1 MDKNY
6 IQKYFKKIGFHLNS
20 LNEKDF
26 LALVKLSEETS
37 RKKKKNNP
45 CRKWRER
52 SNVQSCQC
60 RSHKTMWH
68 QSN

>member
-26 LALVKLSEETS
+26 LALVKLTEETS
-37 RKKKKNNP
+37 RKKKK
-45 CRKWRER
+45 
-52 SNVQSCQC
+52 
-60 RSHKTMWH
+60 
-68 QSN
+68 